1 MHSEKE
7 KSVSESFIRR
17 LNNGDE
23 QAFRIIYNKMYA
35 KVYRFA
41 YALTKRRDQS
51 EEVVQETFL
60 KYAIGIPQ

>member
-7 KSVSESFIRR
+7 KSVSESFIRQ

-41 YALTKRRDQS
+41 YALTKRSD
-51 EEVVQETFL
+51 
-60 KYAIGIPQ
+60 KIY